1 MYVDLETIRLLWP
14 ELILV
19 LLASWIY
26 IGGTIQP
33 SRFGWTLFS
42 LAGYL
47 ISCFAILSG
56 EAPLWHGGEA
66 VSSNVGS
73 GPLAVDFLGHVVRL
87 FALGIGFLFALV
99 ASAAARREL
108 ASELLAT
115 LMLLVAGLML
125 VARANDIVFLFVSL
139 ELVSIPTYVL
149 LYLGRRD
156 RATSEAA
163 VKYFFLSILS
173 SGLLLYGLT
182 MLYGI
187 AGTTT
192 ISGLHG
198 SIRDAMLGGSSLLDL
213 APIALIL
220 IFAGFGFKITAVPFH
235 FYAPDVYQ
243 GATNANAGLLAV
255 APKIAGIIALIRLVV
270 VAMPSGSEVSDFA
283 WPLAIVLALLAM
295 TLGNV
300 CALWQQ
306 NIRRMMAY
314 SSIAHAGYMLI
325 GIAVALASSGSYG
338 GISATLFYL
347 IVYAFASLGTFAAL
361 VSLSTEQ
368 HEVSSLE
375 ELAGLGKTRPFAA
388 AAIAVCMFSL
398 AGIPPLAGFWGKLAL
413 FSSSIRLALAPGTL
427 DPDKGSMSFWFILLA
442 IGGAL
447 NAAIAAAY
455 YLRVVATMY
464 FQPSKIDI
472 KARGRTTA
480 SLAMGFA
487 ALVVI
492 AVGALPRSI
501 MSETQRAEA
510 VSAQPSLAIQQSAS
524 PEKVAASA
532 IVSGGSKTA
541 ARD

>member
-1 MYVDLETIRLLWP
+1 MYVDLETIKLLWP

-26 IGGTIQP
+26 IGGTVQQ
-33 SRFGWTLFS
+33 SRLWWTAFA

-47 ISCFAILSG
+47 VAGYAVLSG
-56 EAPLWHGGEA
+56 EARLWYGAEA
-66 VSSNVGS
+66 GNAYVGS
-73 GPLAVDFLGHVVRL
+73 GPLAVDYLGHVVRL
-87 FALGIGFLFALV
+87 FAVGVGFLFTLV
-99 ASAAARREL
+99 ASSAARRKL

-125 VARANDIVFLFVSL
+125 VARANDLVFLFVSL

-149 LYLGRRD
+149 LYIGRSD

-163 VKYFFLSILS
+163 VKYFFLSVLS
-173 SGLLLYGLT
+173 SGMLLYGMT

-192 ISGLHG
+192 ISGAEE
-198 SIRDAMLGGSSLLDL
+198 SIRASLLGGSALVGL
-213 APIALIL
+213 APVALIL
-220 IFAGFGFKITAVPFH
+220 ILAGLGFKITAVPFH

-255 APKIAGIIALIRLVV
+255 APKIAGVAALIRLVV
-270 VAMPSGSEVSDFA
+270 VAMPSASEFA
-283 WPLAIVLALLAM
+283 WQATIVLALLTM

-306 NIRRMMAY
+306 NIRRMLAY

-325 GIAVALASSGSYG
+325 GISVALAAGGSHG
-338 GISATLFYL
+338 GVSATLFYL
-347 IVYAFASLGTFAAL
+347 IVYALGSIGTFAAL

-368 HEVSSLE
+368 REISSLE
-375 ELAGLGKTRPFAA
+375 ELAGLGKARPFAA

-398 AGIPPLAGFWGKLAL
+398 AGIPPLAGFWGKLTL
-413 FSSSIRLALAPGTL
+413 FSSSIRLAL
-427 DPDKGSMSFWFILLA
+427 DPANSSLTFWFVLLA
-442 IGGAL
+442 IGGAV

-455 YLRVVATMY
+455 YLRVVSTMY
-464 FQPSKIDI
+464 FQTSTIEI
-472 KARGRTTA
+472 KAGGRNTA

-487 ALVVI
+487 ALAVI
-492 AVGALPRSI
+492 AVGVLPRSVI
-501 MSETQRAEA
+501 SETERAEA
-510 VSAQPSLAIQQSAS
+510 ISAQPSLVNR
-524 PEKVAASA
+524 PAASVEEVA
-532 IVSGGSKTA
+532 VSDMMKSGRKLTSQ
-541 ARD
+541 D

>member
-1 MYVDLETIRLLWP
+1 MYVDLETIKLLWP

-26 IGGTIQP
+26 IGGTVQQ
-33 SRFGWTLFS
+33 SRLWWTLFS
-42 LAGYL
+42 LAGYVVAGYAV
-47 ISCFAILSG
+47 FSG
-56 EAPLWHGGEA
+56 EARLWYGGEA
-66 VSSNVGS
+66 GNAYVGS
-73 GPLAVDFLGHVVRL
+73 GPLAVDYLGHIARL
-87 FALGIGFLFALV
+87 FAVGIGFLFALV
-99 ASAAARREL
+99 VSASARREL

-125 VARANDIVFLFVSL
+125 VARANDLVFLFVSL

-149 LYLGRRD
+149 LYVGRRD

-173 SGLLLYGLT
+173 SGMLLYGMT

-192 ISGLHG
+192 ISGSG
-198 SIRDAMLGGSSLLDL
+198 ESIRAAMLSGSPLVGL

-220 IFAGFGFKITAVPFH
+220 ILSGLGFKMTAVPFH

-255 APKIAGIIALIRLVV
+255 APKIAGVIALIRLVV
-270 VAMPSGSEVSDFA
+270 VAMPSVSEYA
-283 WPLAIVLALLAM
+283 WQLTIVLAVLTM

-325 GIAVALASSGSYG
+325 GISVALGSSGSYG
-338 GISATLFYL
+338 GVSATLFYL
-347 IVYAFASLGTFAAL
+347 IVYGFASLGTFAAL
-361 VSLSTEQ
+361 VSISSE
-368 HEVSSLE
+368 EREISSLE
-375 ELAGLGKTRPFAA
+375 ELAGLGKSRPVVA

-398 AGIPPLAGFWGKLAL
+398 AGIPPLAGFWGKLTL
-413 FSSSIRLALAPGTL
+413 FSSSIRLAI
-427 DPDKGSMSFWFILLA
+427 DPANKSLMLWFVLLA
-442 IGGAL
+442 VGGAV

-455 YLRVVATMY
+455 YLRVVSVMY
-464 FQPSKIDI
+464 FQTSRVEI
-472 KARGRTTA
+472 KMRGRNSA

-487 ALVVI
+487 
-492 AVGALPRSI
+492 RS
-501 MSETQRAEA
+501 
-510 VSAQPSLAIQQSAS
+510 P
-524 PEKVAASA
+524 
-532 IVSGGSKTA
+532 
-541 ARD
+541 

>member
-1 MYVDLETIRLLWP
+1 MYVDLETIKLLWP

-33 SRFGWTLFS
+33 SRLGWTLFS

-47 ISCFAILSG
+47 ISGYAILSG
-56 EAPLWHGGEA
+56 ETQLWPGGEMGNA
-66 VSSNVGS
+66 YVGR
-73 GPLAVDFLGHVVRL
+73 GPLAVDYLGHIVRL
-87 FALGIGFLFALV
+87 FAVGIGFLFTLV
-99 ASAAARREL
+99 TSSAARREL

-125 VARANDIVFLFVSL
+125 VARANDLVFLFVSL

-149 LYLGRRD
+149 LYIGRRD

-192 ISGLHG
+192 ISRLNG
-198 SIRDAMLGGSSLLDL
+198 ASSLIGL
-213 APIALIL
+213 APVALIL
-220 IFAGFGFKITAVPFH
+220 IFAGLGFKITAVPFH

-270 VAMPSGSEVSDFA
+270 VAMPSVSDVSEFA
-283 WPLAIVLALLAM
+283 WQLTIVLALLTM

-325 GIAVALASSGSYG
+325 GIAVALAASGSYG

-361 VSLSTEQ
+361 VSLSSEQ
-368 HEVSSLE
+368 REISSLE
-375 ELAGLGKTRPFAA
+375 ELAGLGKTRPLAA

-413 FSSSIRLALAPGTL
+413 FSSSIRLAFDAAN
-427 DPDKGSMSFWFILLA
+427 GSMAFWFILLA
-442 IGGAL
+442 IGGAV

-455 YLRVVATMY
+455 YLRIVATMY
-464 FQPSKIDI
+464 FQSSTIEI
-472 KARGRTTA
+472 KACGRNTA

-492 AVGALPRSI
+492 AVGALPRSVI
-501 MSETQRAEA
+501 SETERAEA
-510 VSAQPSLAIQQSAS
+510 MSAQPRLAIQQTLST
-524 PEKVAASA
+524 EKVAASNPA
-532 IVSGGSKTA
+532 PGVRKSASQN
-541 ARD
+541 

>member
-1 MYVDLETIRLLWP
+1 VYVDLETIKLLWP

-26 IGGTIQP
+26 IGGTIQQ
-33 SRFGWTLFS
+33 SRLWWTLFS

-47 ISCFAILSG
+47 VAGYAVLSG
-56 EAPLWHGGEA
+56 EARLWHGPEA
-66 VSSNVGS
+66 GDAYIGS
-73 GPLAVDFLGHVVRL
+73 GPLAVDYLGYIVRL
-87 FALGIGFLFALV
+87 FAVGIGILFALV
-99 ASAAARREL
+99 ASSAARREL

-125 VARANDIVFLFVSL
+125 VARANDLVFLFVSL

-149 LYLGRRD
+149 LYIGRRD

-173 SGLLLYGLT
+173 SGILLYGMT

-192 ISGLHG
+192 ISGADA
-198 SIRDAMLGGSSLLDL
+198 SIRAAMLGSSSLVGL
-213 APIALIL
+213 APVALIL
-220 IFAGFGFKITAVPFH
+220 IFAGLGFKITAVPFH

-270 VAMPSGSEVSDFA
+270 VAMPSGPETNVSEFA
-283 WPLAIVLALLAM
+283 WQLTIVLALLTM

-325 GIAVALASSGSYG
+325 GVSVALAASGSYG

-347 IVYAFASLGTFAAL
+347 IVYAFGSLGTFAAL
-361 VSLSTEQ
+361 VSLSSEQ
-368 HEVSSLE
+368 REISSLE
-375 ELAGLGKTRPFAA
+375 ELAGLGKTRPLAA

-398 AGIPPLAGFWGKLAL
+398 AGIPPLAGFWGKLTL
-413 FSSSIRLALAPGTL
+413 FSSSIRLAL
-427 DPDKGSMSFWFILLA
+427 DPAHDALGFWFILLA
-442 IGGAL
+442 IGGAV
-447 NAAIAAAY
+447 NAAIAATY

-472 KARGRTTA
+472 TARSRNTA

-487 ALVVI
+487 ALVVV
-492 AVGALPRSI
+492 AVGALPRSV
-501 MSETQRAEA
+501 MSVTERADA
-510 VSAQPSLAIQQSAS
+510 VSALPRLAIRQAVST
-524 PEKVAASA
+524 EKVVVSDVVTGGRKPAAQN
-532 IVSGGSKTA
+532 
-541 ARD
+541 